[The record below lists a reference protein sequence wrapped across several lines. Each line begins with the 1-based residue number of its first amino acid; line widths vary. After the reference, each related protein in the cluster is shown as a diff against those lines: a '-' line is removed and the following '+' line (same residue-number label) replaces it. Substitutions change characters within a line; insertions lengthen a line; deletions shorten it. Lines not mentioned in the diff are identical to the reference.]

1 MQDVT
6 SNTDLPCH
14 DHAIVTTGEEV
25 QPHKRPIPEIPDMN
39 IELPAEP
46 DEACVV
52 DNAEASTSRTRSLD
66 IDYEQ
71 DTSSKWIKRLKISDS
86 CNHSIG
92 TKSLSLDEAT
102 SDKKASQ
109 LVSNGVRGERA
120 NSKLVPISS
129 GKELL
134 VLNQKPNPPKTGNS
148 CSNDIF
154 DGSDGTKQLRSWIQR
169 WQKNPATA
177 HQKQPEPVVVCD
189 PQSSKVSLEELQRK
203 PFASIAAMAL
213 LGKGWSG
220 LKCQFR
226 NIGPLTLWDSKDT

>member
-1 MQDVT
+1 MQDVKA
-6 SNTDLPCH
+6 NTIPCH
-14 DHAIVTTGEEV
+14 DHAIVTSGEV

-46 DEACVV
+46 DEASVV

-66 IDYEQ
+66 IDCEQ
-71 DTSSKWIKRLKISDS
+71 DTSSRWIKRLKISDS

-92 TKSLSLDEAT
+92 TKSLSLDEAS
-102 SDKKASQ
+102 SDKKAKQ
-109 LVSNGVRGERA
+109 LVSSGVRGERA
-120 NSKLVPISS
+120 NLKPVPISA
-129 GKELL
+129 GKELM
-134 VLNQKPNPPKTGNS
+134 VLNQKTNPLKPGNS
-148 CSNDIF
+148 FSND
-154 DGSDGTKQLRSWIQR
+154 DLEGRDGTKQLCSWIQR
-169 WQKNPATA
+169 WQKNPATT

-220 LKCQFR
+220 LKCQYR
-226 NIGPLTLWDSKDT
+226 NIGPLTLWDSKDM